1 MLNDL
6 MLEPVVRFVDI
17 DGIIDHHCFKLYFHK
32 RGLFDRTSL
41 GNFLLMSPRPSKK
54 KKKADNRTM
63 TLIDYFCFKVFAFG
77 ALGNYINT
85 TGGQ

>member
-41 GNFLLMSPRPSKK
+41 
-54 KKKADNRTM
+54 DNTS
-63 TLIDYFCFKVFAFG
+63 IIFF
-77 ALGNYINT
+77 
-85 TGGQ
+85 